1 MNKKMSFENLKR
13 LVMEDASDNNKSRTE
28 SLKLTADYLLGQIR
42 GLSDKVAKNDQDGAK
57 LFFRNVGITLK
68 DLVRQFEDFKNN
80 F

>member
-1 MNKKMSFENLKR
+1 MKKTITFETLKR
-13 LVMEDASDNNKSRTE
+13 LVKEDASDNNKTRAE

-42 GLSDKVAKNDQDGAK
+42 GLCDKVAKNDQDGSK
-57 LFFRNVGITLK
+57 LFFKNAGITLK